1 MSSAYFAKSI
11 TKTKAKK
18 QAWEAF
24 SIYMRTLWT
33 QKGFVECYTCH
44 AHCFLKERPGKRV
57 TVGHWIEG
65 HGDISYVNE
74 NYVRPQCYRCNMML
88 GGNQGE
94 FRDRIRKELG
104 NVEVDRLIF
113 EAKNTKS
120 DLTAQDYLDLKAFY
134 KLKLKELLVLPT
146 SS

>member
-1 MSSAYFAKSI
+1 MSSAYFAKAI

-24 SIYMRTLWT
+24 SIYMRTLWN
-33 QKGFVECYTCH
+33 KGKVFVPCYTCD
-44 AHCFLKERPGKRV
+44 AQTFLKAPRPGLRT
-57 TVGHWIEG
+57 TVGHWWEG

-74 NYVRPQCYRCNMML
+74 VYVRPQCYRCNMML

-104 NVEVDRLIF
+104 DAEVDRLIF
-113 EAKNTKS
+113 EAKNAKS
-120 DLTAQDYLDLKAFY
+120 DMTAQDYLQKKAYY
-134 KLKLKELLVLPT
+134 KEQLALLLT
-146 SS
+146 S

>member
-24 SIYMRTLWT
+24 SLYMRTLWT
-33 QKGFVECYTCH
+33 NKGNSPVECYTCG

-57 TVGHWIEG
+57 TVGHWYEG
-65 HGDISYVNE
+65 HADITYVNE
-74 NYVRPQCYRCNMML
+74 VYVRPQCYRCNMML

-94 FRDRIRKELG
+94 FRDKIRAELG
-104 NVEVDRLIF
+104 NEEVDRLIF
-113 EAKNTKS
+113 EAKNGHS
-120 DLTAQDYLDLKAFY
+120 DLTANDYLQKKAFY
-134 KLKLKELLVLPT
+134 KEKLALLLT
-146 SS
+146 S

>member
-1 MSSAYFAKSI
+1 MSSAYFAKAI

-18 QAWEAF
+18 QAYEAF

-33 QKGFVECYTCH
+33 QKGFAVCYTCD

-57 TVGHWIEG
+57 TVGHWYEG
-65 HGDISYVNE
+65 HADVTYVNE
-74 NYVRPQCYRCNMML
+74 EYVRPQCYRCNMMM

-104 NVEVDRLIF
+104 NDVVDRLIF
-113 EAKNTKS
+113 EAKNGTS
-120 DLTAQDYLDLKAFY
+120 ELTAQDYLQKKAYYKEKLKA
-134 KLKLKELLVLPT
+134 LLT
-146 SS
+146 NS

>member
-1 MSSAYFAKSI
+1 MSSAYFAKAI

-24 SIYMRTLWT
+24 SIYMRTKWN
-33 QKGFVECYTCH
+33 KPGFVECYTCG
-44 AHCFLKERPGKRV
+44 AHTFLKERPGKRT
-57 TVGHWIEG
+57 TVGHWYEG
-65 HGDISYVNE
+65 HGDITYVNE
-74 NYVRPQCYRCNMML
+74 VYVRPQCYRCNMML

-104 NVEVDRLIF
+104 NKKVDELIF

-120 DLTAQDYLDLKAFY
+120 ELTTQDYLQKKMFY
-134 KLKLKELLVLPT
+134 KEQLAILLT
-146 SS
+146 H